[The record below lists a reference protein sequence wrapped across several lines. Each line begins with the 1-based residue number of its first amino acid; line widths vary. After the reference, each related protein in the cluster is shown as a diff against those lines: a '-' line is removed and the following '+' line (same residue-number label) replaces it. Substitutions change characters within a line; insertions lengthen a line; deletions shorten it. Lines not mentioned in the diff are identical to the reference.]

1 MPEGITLALIQS
13 QTLVYYL
20 GLVGVGVFAI
30 SGALAADQKGSDWIG
45 VLCLASATA
54 LGGGTIRDI
63 LLQRNAVFWIANP
76 TYLWVVVAATAFTI
90 IYVRFFKPP
99 TNALIYADAIGLA
112 MFSILGAKIAEATGV
127 SPVIVLIMGVITGV
141 AGGIIRDVLA
151 NEIPLIFRSS
161 EPIYSV
167 SAAIGIAIYLLL
179 KTTGAP
185 PQLATITGVAII
197 AATRFAGIIWRIK
210 LPEFTIRKR

>member
-20 GLVGVGVFAI
+20 GLVGVAVFAI

-54 LGGGTIRDI
+54 LGGGTLRDV
-63 LLQRNAVFWIANP
+63 LLQRNTVFWIANP
-76 TYLWVVVAATAFTI
+76 SYFWVVVAATAFTI
-90 IYVRFFKPP
+90 VYVRYLKPP
-99 TNALIYADAIGLA
+99 TNALAYADAIGLA
-112 MFSILGAKIAEATGV
+112 MFSILGAKIAESTDAA
-127 SPVIVLIMGVITGV
+127 PVIVVIMGVITGV

-167 SAAIGIAIYLLL
+167 SAAAGVAVYLLM
-179 KTTGAP
+179 KSIGTAP
-185 PQLATITGVAII
+185 QAATLSGIFVI